1 MRVNA
6 GAPAGW
12 VPLLLLAALPAAGAD
27 DPRLVDAVKS
37 RDGQAV
43 RQLLEQQV
51 PVNARQPDG
60 TSALHWA
67 VHQDDLATVDLLI
80 AAGADVRASSDYG
93 VTPLSLACTNGNAA
107 IVDRLLQSRA
117 DPNAASPVT
126 GETVLMT
133 AARTGIVEVVAAL
146 LNHGADVNAHEI
158 GHGQTALMWAAAE
171 GHTEVATLLIARGS
185 ELRARS
191 KAGSTPLLFA
201 ARTGEPELVRLLL
214 GAGADVNDEAAD
226 GTTALLVA
234 TVRSDM
240 ALARLLLEHGA
251 DPDRGPG
258 FNPLHWAAGNWRNV
272 DTVADA
278 AVRADNNEWSG
289 LEGLEGPARRAF
301 VQLLL
306 DYGADPNAPAE
317 GTPRRYAGGRAGG
330 GYLAGA
336 TPFLAAAR
344 TGDTRLMR
352 ALVAAGADPRRPN
365 ARGTT
370 PLMIAAG
377 VGFRGYSPVPERDAL
392 AAIELCV
399 KLGND
404 IRAADEAGETALH
417 GTAYRGLSGSDTL
430 IRFLVDHGADLNVR
444 NDLGWTPLAI
454 AEGVYFGASDTRS
467 DNMAALLRT
476 LGAEPTPPGVE
487 RDVNIARLNAQRAGD
502 RQGGSR

>member
-1 MRVNA
+1 M
-6 GAPAGW
+6 
-12 VPLLLLAALPAAGAD
+12 
-27 DPRLVDAVKS
+27 
-37 RDGQAV
+37 
-43 RQLLEQQV
+43 
-51 PVNARQPDG
+51 
-60 TSALHWA
+60 
-67 VHQDDLATVDLLI
+67 
-80 AAGADVRASSDYG
+80 
-93 VTPLSLACTNGNAA
+93 
-107 IVDRLLQSRA
+107 
-117 DPNAASPVT
+117 
-126 GETVLMT
+126 
-133 AARTGIVEVVAAL
+133 
-146 LNHGADVNAHEI
+146 
-158 GHGQTALMWAAAE
+158 
-171 GHTEVATLLIARGS
+171 
-185 ELRARS
+185 
-191 KAGSTPLLFA
+191 
-201 ARTGEPELVRLLL
+201 
-214 GAGADVNDEAAD
+214 
-226 GTTALLVA
+226 
-234 TVRSDM
+234 
-240 ALARLLLEHGA
+240 
-251 DPDRGPG
+251 
-258 FNPLHWAAGNWRNV
+258 
-272 DTVADA
+272 ADA